1 MLLRAVRKVARYALA
16 LRHRLA
22 WRQRVDLYRRR
33 RFAREVARLDVV
45 FNSVSWGDRLLTL
58 DKSCGFRADP
68 AFARAL
74 EGIETAAPNEG
85 PDGIAWRLNTLC
97 WAARRALRAGGDFVE
112 CGVYRGDM
120 SWFVAQVIGAGNI
133 PHFYLYDSFEGFSAT
148 YSSPADFADSPA
160 FMDFANTVYRAD
172 GLYESVRARFA
183 GYRNFTVTKGFLP
196 EALAQVSP
204 QSIGY
209 LHLDL
214 NSARAEV
221 AVLERIFDRI
231 VSGGVIVFDD
241 YGWWLYKNQRAI
253 TDAFM
258 AARGYEILELPTGQG
273 LLIKR

>member
-1 MLLRAVRKVARYALA
+1 MVMRAIRFVARHVLA

-22 WRQRVDLYRRR
+22 WRRRLDLYRRR
-33 RFAREVARLDVV
+33 RFAREIGRLGAV

-74 EGIETAAPNEG
+74 EGIEKAPPHEG

-120 SWFVAQVIGAGNI
+120 SWFVTQVIGAQNI
-133 PHFYLYDSFEGFSAT
+133 PHFYLYDSFEGFSPT
-148 YSSPADFADSPA
+148 YSSPADFGNPA
-160 FMDFANTVYRAD
+160 FMDFANSVYRAD
-172 GLYESVRARFA
+172 GLYEGVRARFA
-183 GYRNFTVTKGFLP
+183 GYRNVTVVKGFLP
-196 EALAQVSP
+196 EALAQASP
-204 QSIGY
+204 QAIGY

-221 AVLERIFDRI
+221 AVLERIFDRV

-258 AARGYEILELPTGQG
+258 AARGYDILELPTGQG